1 MPVLYMLVGLPGSG
15 KSTFAKNLFGF
26 NYSTDSV
33 VESIANL
40 QGKTYNQV
48 FFDWIKVA
56 QNQMNEN
63 LEVAIQHKDDVIWD
77 QTNLTAKSRKSKLSK
92 IPKDYRKVAFVFIT
106 DQAVLEKVNQ
116 QRKEFGRD
124 IPEKVLLDMQKNFEY
139 PTKTEG
145 FDEIYFIRNN

>member
-1 MPVLYMLVGLPGSG
+1 MPALYMLVGLPGSG

-40 QGKTYNQV
+40 QGKTYNEV

-56 QNQMNEN
+56 QNQMDEN

-92 IPKDYRKVAFVFIT
+92 IPKDYRKVAFVFIA
-106 DQAVLEKVNQ
+106 DQVVLEKVNNE
-116 QRKEFGRD
+116 RKEIGRD

-139 PTKTEG
+139 PTKDEG
-145 FDEIYFIRNN
+145 FDEIYFICGQ